1 MGNIYNYIYK
11 DNMFE
16 NPIPY
21 LVQDNFIYS
30 IHCIWGCCCDERLS
44 LPCLELIYI
53 LIWDIRVI
61 ENSIWD
67 IVVINNPTT
76 TDIGY
81 HCRDETSQL

>member
-44 LPCLELIYI
+44 LPCLELIY
-53 LIWDIRVI
+53 
-61 ENSIWD
+61 
-67 IVVINNPTT
+67 
-76 TDIGY
+76 TDMGY
-81 HCRDETSQL
+81 